1 MDNPLVTL
9 PERVPAALPAIR
21 RINALRRRVEGRLR
35 SFDVM
40 DWPGVRY
47 GPGERQVMR
56 LWELNDLAPRDG
68 WPGVLLIH
76 GGGWVEGDLSDF
88 ESLAPAFARRGIV
101 AAAMNYRLAPDDR
114 WPAPLDDA
122 EAALERL
129 RDAQTDPQRLAVWG
143 HSAGGHI
150 ALQLARRRPDLV
162 ACVVAMGAPTDLRQ
176 LATHGV
182 DDLGR
187 VFDDDQLEPA
197 SPISATDPPVPTLL
211 VHGDADAVVPVG
223 HARAFATSWPDQTEL
238 IEIPDGDH
246 GIRWPPFSAL
256 RARRRAVDW
265 VQTQLAPANRG
276 SKWKR
281 KGREKR

>member
-1 MDNPLVTL
+1 MDNPLVHL
-9 PERVPAALPAIR
+9 PEKAPAALPVLRKA
-21 RINALRRRVEGRLR
+21 NALRRRVEGRLR

-88 ESLAPAFARRGIV
+88 EALGPAFARRGIV
-101 AAAMNYRLAPDDR
+101 AGAMNYRLAPDAR
-114 WPAPLDDA
+114 WPAQLDDA

-129 RDAQTDPQRLAVWG
+129 RDAQTDPRRLAVWG
-143 HSAGGHI
+143 HSAGGHL
-150 ALQLARRRPDLV
+150 ALMLARRRPDLV
-162 ACVVAMGAPTDLRQ
+162 CCAVAFGAPTDLVQ
-176 LATHGV
+176 LADHGV

-187 VFDDDQLEPA
+187 IFDEDELDAA
-197 SPISATDPPVPTLL
+197 SPISGPPPEVPVLL
-211 VHGDADAVVPVG
+211 VHGAADTVVPVG
-223 HARAFATSWPDQTEL
+223 HARAFATSFPEQTEL
-238 IEIPDGDH
+238 IEVEDGDH
-246 GIRWPPFSAL
+246 GLRWPPLRAR
-256 RARRRAVDW
+256 RARRRALDW
-265 VQTQLAPANRG
+265 VGRQLAPADRG
-276 SKWKR
+276 SKWRR